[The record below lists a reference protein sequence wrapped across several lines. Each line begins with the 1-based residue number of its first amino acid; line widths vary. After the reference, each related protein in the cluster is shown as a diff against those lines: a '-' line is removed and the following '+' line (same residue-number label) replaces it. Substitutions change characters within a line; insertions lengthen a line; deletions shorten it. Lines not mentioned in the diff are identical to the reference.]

1 MGFSRQEY
9 WSWLPHPSP
18 EDLSNLGM
26 DPVSPWQ
33 VGREAFLVGVR
44 DCFRDCGASE
54 EEERRLPDK
63 VVSEMVLEG

>member
-1 MGFSRQEY
+1 MTSEVPGLVVWAQRCIRR
-9 WSWLPHPSP
+9 HPCT
-18 EDLSNLGM
+18 D
-26 DPVSPWQ
+26 
-33 VGREAFLVGVR
+33 VGEQRVNRVCEAFLVGVR